1 MIRESVK
8 VSKLSELNIWD
19 DVAMLQVGI
28 NGRYLTNERVCFVA
42 REVSTYVS
50 NELSFS
56 TQNDTFALIP
66 T

>member
-8 VSKLSELNIWD
+8 LSKLSELDIWD

-28 NGRYLTNERVCFVA
+28 NGYLINERVCFVA
-42 REVSTYVS
+42 REVPSYAP

-56 TQNDTFALIP
+56 TQNDMNTLLP

>member
-1 MIRESVK
+1 MK
-8 VSKLSELNIWD
+8 LSKLSELDIWD

-28 NGRYLTNERVCFVA
+28 KGYLTDERVCFVA
-42 REVSTYVS
+42 REVSIYIP

-56 TQNDTFALIP
+56 IQNDTIALLP